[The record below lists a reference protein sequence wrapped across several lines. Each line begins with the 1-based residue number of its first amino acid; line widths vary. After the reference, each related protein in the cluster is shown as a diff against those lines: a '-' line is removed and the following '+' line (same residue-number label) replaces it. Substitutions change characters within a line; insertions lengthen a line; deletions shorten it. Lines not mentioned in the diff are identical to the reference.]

1 MRTKIG
7 KKLYARLTGYQ
18 RQVDW
23 LVLGALALLFLAA
36 GILASLGAFLSFSA
50 WFYLLLLL
58 PVGLGVFYFL
68 RRPSL
73 YVLARRLEQEDE
85 TWQDRL
91 STAVD
96 LSAKRNPKEIYSP
109 ELVSGYVEGIEARL
123 EGQLFSLSKGR
134 KMLVGS
140 SGILGVAGILALL
153 IGLLLP
159 TRLRFGL
166 DAVFAS
172 NQLDLEIEALTTDT
186 LVRPGDRIEVKA
198 SIKAPIKLNY
208 VYLVTQ
214 KDGNME
220 SKRVKIRNGL
230 ASQRIKV
237 EDEQGLYFQRLRKR
251 SRETY
256 IGLLQPFE
264 IRQVEFT
271 VFAPGYTGE
280 KPRTSSGMRFS
291 ALPGSEVEIKGT
303 ASSELSEAALIIEDS
318 LIDLRIAEHEF
329 NGSFEFRGQ
338 DDLALLLKDR
348 SGARLEQRIEVMP
361 RTDASPLV
369 EVFMPGQD
377 TEINRFMTLTLGI
390 HVLDDYGLGRV
401 RLVAR
406 GATERTLTL
415 TKGVNRTEDTIFYR
429 WDVSGFNLL
438 PGDEI
443 TYYVEAADNDFVTGP
458 KWGRS
463 KTYRLRFPDLS
474 ELFSEV
480 TEYGEQTAGGLSELS
495 EQQEQL
501 SLELSR
507 IEEKLRAEQA
517 LSPEERERLQELIQ
531 QQENLLSS
539 VDSLAT
545 QTKELLQQ
553 LEEGM
558 ISDPETIEKLS
569 SISQM
574 LSELMPPELKQ
585 KLADLAQMLA
595 EDPQLLAQAMSKTG
609 ELGVD
614 MQNQLNQALQ
624 ALERFL
630 EEQKLAELA
639 EKAEALAR
647 MEEELMREADNLSP
661 EQAALKQREI
671 EEGLKELSKE
681 AAELANELEDSE
693 ISEELREIAAQM
705 VNENT
710 ELSQSVERSLS
721 QGRMNRSDARKLSQN
736 LRDTGKQLNMML
748 ANLQKRRNQ
757 ALQMEM
763 AKLTREL
770 LLLSEEQEELLGRLG
785 EEDNLELAARAT
797 ELERAIERKKED
809 VFKLASQSFKL
820 PREAMHSLASASR
833 KADEFKQSLIDGRRG
848 TAEQHGRSVQH
859 EIDRAASALL
869 EAFAE
874 CSGQQCSSSGL
885 EQLMQSLS
893 AMSLAQLSINQQMG
907 GLLPLP
913 ISAESMT
920 ASQRQ
925 ALAELLAQQAALR
938 QQLEEMMQ
946 AAGQEPGLSG
956 MLEGIIEEMKAL
968 EEDMARYVGE
978 RELVERGEHV
988 FRRLLD
994 ARNVLRKKQET
1005 REREREIGTIWEGLA
1020 SPSLPQD
1027 AGERNLYLKKELLRF
1042 LQSDYPE
1049 EYKRLARA
1057 YLEALLEQE

>member
-1 MRTKIG
+1 MNAKIG
-7 KKLYARLTGYQ
+7 KKLYARLTRYQ
-18 RQVDW
+18 RQGDR
-23 LVLGALALLFLAA
+23 LVLGALVLIFLAV
-36 GILASLGAFLSFSA
+36 GILASLAAFLSFSA
-50 WFYLLLLL
+50 WFYLLLLM
-58 PVGLGVFYFL
+58 PVGLGVYYFL

-73 YVLARRLEQEDE
+73 YQLARKLEQEDE

-96 LSAKRNPKEIYSP
+96 LSAKRNPKEVYSP
-109 ELVSGYVEGIEARL
+109 ELVGGYVEGIEARL
-123 EGQLFSLSKGR
+123 EGQLLPLSKAR

-140 SGILGVAGILALL
+140 SGILGAAVIIALIIGFLA
-153 IGLLLP
+153 P
-159 TRLRFGL
+159 ARLGFGL
-166 DAVFAS
+166 DAVFAP
-172 NQLDLEIEALTTDT
+172 NRLDLRIEALATDT
-186 LVRPGDRIEVKA
+186 LVKPGDRIEVGA
-198 SIKAPIKLNY
+198 RIQAPIKLNY

-214 KDGNME
+214 QGGNRE
-220 SKRVKIRNGL
+220 SKRVKITDGL

-237 EDEQGLYFQRLRKR
+237 EDEQKLYFQRLGRR

-280 KPRTSSGMRFS
+280 KPRTSSGTRFS
-291 ALPGSEVEIKGT
+291 ALPGSRVEIVGT
-303 ASSELSEAALIIEDS
+303 ASSELSEASLIIGDS
-318 LIDLRIAEHEF
+318 LIDLATAEREF
-329 NGSFEFRGQ
+329 NGSFRFRGQ
-338 DDLALLLKDR
+338 DDLTLLLKNR
-348 SGARLEQRIEVMP
+348 SGARVEHRIEVIS
-361 RTDASPLV
+361 RTDESPLV
-369 EVFMPGQD
+369 EVFMPGKD
-377 TEINRFMTLTLGI
+377 TQINRFMTLTLGI
-390 HVLDDYGLGRV
+390 HVLDDYGLGNA

-406 GATERTLTL
+406 GAAEQTLGL
-415 TKGVNRTEDTIFYR
+415 ARGANRTEDTIFYS

-443 TYYVEAADNDFVTGP
+443 TYYVEAADNDVVLGP

-474 ELFSEV
+474 EIFSEV

-495 EQQEQL
+495 EQQGHL
-501 SLELSR
+501 SQELSR
-507 IEEKLRAEQA
+507 IEEKLRAEQT
-517 LSPEERERLQELIQ
+517 LSPEERERLQELIREQ
-531 QQENLLSS
+531 QNLLSS

-553 LEEGM
+553 LEQGM
-558 ISDPETIEKLS
+558 ITDPETLEKLS
-569 SISQM
+569 NISQM
-574 LSELMPPELKQ
+574 LAELMPPELKQ
-585 KLADLAQMLA
+585 KLSDLAQMLS
-595 EDPQLLAQAMSKTG
+595 ENPQLLAQAMSKTG

-614 MQNQLNQALQ
+614 MQNQLNQAIQ

-630 EEQKLAELA
+630 QEQRLAELA

-647 MEEELMREADNLSP
+647 MEEELMREADNLEP
-661 EQAALKQREI
+661 GEAARRQREI

-681 AAELANELEDSE
+681 AAELANQLEDSE

-705 VNENT
+705 AAENK
-710 ELSQSVERSLS
+710 ELSQSVEESLS
-721 QGRMNRSDARKLSQN
+721 QGKMNRSEARKLSKN

-757 ALQMEM
+757 ALEMEM

-770 LLLSEEQEELLGRLG
+770 LLLSEEQENLTARIGK
-785 EEDNLELAARAT
+785 EDNLELAARAT
-797 ELERAIERKKED
+797 ELERAIERSKED
-809 VFKLASQSFKL
+809 VFKLASQSL
-820 PREAMHSLASASR
+820 EVPRDAMHSLASASR
-833 KADEFKQSLIDGRRG
+833 EAGQFKQSLIEGRRG
-848 TAEQHGRSVQH
+848 TAEQHGRSTQH

-869 EAFAE
+869 DAFAE
-874 CSGQQCSSSGL
+874 CSGQQCSSSSL

-913 ISAESMT
+913 ISAESMS

-925 ALAELLAQQAALR
+925 ALAELMAQQAALR

-968 EEDMARYVGE
+968 EEDMARYTGE

-1005 REREREIGTIWEGLA
+1005 REREREIGSVWEGLA